1 MGNMVI
7 AAIKQT
13 LLFNSSG
20 VYFRAIC
27 VRQYSFGHRMG
38 TECAQEAEKQGLG
51 HKNGSICAREHSF
64 GHKISS
70 KRAKAAE
77 I

>member
-7 AAIKQT
+7 FAIKQT

-20 VYFRAIC
+20 VYFMAIC

-38 TECAQEAEKQGLG
+38 SECAQEAEKQGFG
-51 HKNGSICAREHSF
+51 HKNGTMCARQYPYR
-64 GHKISS
+64 HKIGP
-70 KRAKAAE
+70 KRAQVAE